1 MTLVYQLPPIP
12 MTSFPWAVLDY
23 IPIPIYFPKY
33 NPNSPHFYF
42 HWNKKSLKKT
52 LIVVGLHGEEWFSLE
67 WAHKI
72 IHYYSTVSHSTH

>member
-33 NPNSPHFYF
+33 NPNSPPPFLF
-42 HWNKKSLKKT
+42 PLKQK
-52 LIVVGLHGEEWFSLE
+52 EF
-67 WAHKI
+67 
-72 IHYYSTVSHSTH
+72 